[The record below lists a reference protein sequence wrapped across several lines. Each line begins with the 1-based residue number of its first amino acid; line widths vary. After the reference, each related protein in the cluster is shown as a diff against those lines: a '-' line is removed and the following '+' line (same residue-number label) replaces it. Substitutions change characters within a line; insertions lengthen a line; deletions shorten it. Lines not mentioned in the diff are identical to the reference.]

1 MLKNTTIKLRLQV
14 VIGLLLLAMVAIG
27 AAGWFGLATVNSA
40 MRGLYEDR
48 LVALG
53 QLDGVI
59 RHVNRHQLM
68 LAKAISADPATLPAT
83 MASIEK
89 DIVDAQLLW
98 KQYSET
104 SLTPQEVELVHRF
117 ESAHAAFIADGI
129 RPAIAAFRANDMV
142 RATALVHGPVTTL
155 YAVGRRPLNALIEL
169 QLNVG
174 KVSHEQSEA
183 YYDSF
188 RTGAAVAISLALLS
202 GIAAGIWLIRS
213 VTGPLSQAVAAAEQI
228 AGGNLAHEIHVDT
241 SNEMGQLLQALKT
254 MSAALGSTVVKVRQ
268 SADTIA
274 TASSEIAAGNLD
286 LSSRTE
292 QQAAS
297 LEETASSMEELTST
311 VQQNTDNA
319 RTATTLAVNASAFA
333 TQGADVVGQVVS
345 TMGLIKDSSRRIG
358 DIIGVIDSIAF
369 QTNILAL
376 NAAVEAARAGEQGRG
391 FAVVATEVRSLA
403 HRSAE
408 AAKQIKVLIGDSVEK
423 VDEGSRL
430 VDQAGAAMRQLTT
443 SVKEVSDLMAEIAA
457 ASEEQSAGIEQT
469 NQAIAQMDEVT
480 QQNAALVEQ
489 SAAAAASLQEQADVM
504 VQTVGIFTLP
514 TAARAASTVQP
525 PRGSAAAPRTSARRP
540 VALLA

>member
-14 VIGLLLLAMVAIG
+14 VIGFLLLAMVAIG
-27 AAGWFGLATVNSA
+27 IAGWFGLATVNTD

-53 QLDGVI
+53 QLDGVV

-68 LAKAISADPATLPAT
+68 LAKAISAEPATLPAQ

-89 DIVDAQLLW
+89 DIADAQLLW

-104 SLTPQEVELVHRF
+104 SLTDKEVELVRAF
-117 ESAHAAFIADGI
+117 QSAHAAFTADAI
-129 RPAIAAFRANDMV
+129 RPAIAAFRAHDLA

-155 YAVGRRPLNALIEL
+155 YAVARRPLNDLIEL

-174 KVSHEQSEA
+174 KATYEQSEV
-183 YYDSF
+183 YYNSF
-188 RTGAAVAISLALLS
+188 RLGAAAAIALALLS
-202 GIAAGIWLIRS
+202 GITAGIWLIRS

-228 AGGNLAHEIHVDT
+228 ASGNLAHEIRVDT

-254 MSAALGSTVVKVRQ
+254 MSAALGCTVIKVRQ

-319 RTATTLAVNASAFA
+319 RGATALAVTASAFA
-333 TQGADVVGQVVS
+333 TQGADVVSRVVS
-345 TMGLIKDSSRRIG
+345 TMGLIKDSSRKIG

-408 AAKQIKVLIGDSVEK
+408 AAKQIKVLIGDSVEN

-514 TAARAASTVQP
+514 VAARPASTVQA
-525 PRGSAAAPRTSARRP
+525 PRGSAAAPRTSAGRP